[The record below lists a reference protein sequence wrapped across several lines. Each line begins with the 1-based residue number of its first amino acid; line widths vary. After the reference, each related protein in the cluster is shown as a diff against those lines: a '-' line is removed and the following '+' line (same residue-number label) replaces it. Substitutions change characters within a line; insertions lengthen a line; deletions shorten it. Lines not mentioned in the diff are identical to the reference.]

1 MIRTGDGRTFDTML
15 EAVEHCTHVFLTTGV
30 IIALEEVK

>member
-1 MIRTGDGRTFDTML
+1 MYRTGDGQIHDTYLDATM
-15 EAVEHCTHVFLTTGV
+15 HCTHVFLTTGV